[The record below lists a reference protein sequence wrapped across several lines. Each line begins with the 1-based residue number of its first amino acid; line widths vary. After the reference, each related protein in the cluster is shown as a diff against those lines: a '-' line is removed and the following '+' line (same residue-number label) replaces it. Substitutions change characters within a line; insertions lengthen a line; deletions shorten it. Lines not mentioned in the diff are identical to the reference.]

1 MKDYVSLR
9 CKNTGTTIS
18 VPVGSSLRDAYTAL
32 GLQMPYG
39 PVSAKVNNKVEGL
52 NYRFYNAKDI
62 EFLDITSPS
71 GMRTY
76 TRSLFFVLVKAI
88 EDLYP
93 NSALRIETPVSRGY
107 FCDLRIGRQLE
118 EQDAI
123 DIERR
128 MKEIVA
134 QDIPFHRIQCPTED
148 AIELFRQR
156 GMNSKVKLLE
166 STGTIYTHYYKL
178 DQTVDYFYGSLLP
191 STGALKVFGVMKY
204 YDGLLLRTPSRIDP
218 TRLEN
223 MVNQDKMMEIYNEHH
238 TWQEIVGLSTVG
250 DFNRA
255 CQAGHATDLINVAEA
270 LQEKKIAK
278 IADEIMARPEVKL
291 VLIAGPSSSGKTTF
305 SKRLAIQLMANGL
318 HPYPISLDNYFVNR
332 EATPKDEKGDYDFE
346 SLYALDIDFFNEQL
360 KALFT
365 GKEVELPRFNFQKGI
380 RENSGRTLRLEKGMI
395 LILEGIHALNPTLT
409 KHIDITNKYRIYVS
423 ALTTIMLD
431 AHNYIPNTD
440 NRLLRRIIRD
450 NKYRG
455 YSALETIRRWPSV
468 RAGEDKWIFPYQE
481 QADAMFNSALLFE
494 LAVIRNQALP
504 LLEQVPENVPEYSE
518 AYRLRKF
525 LRYFVSM
532 SDREIPPT
540 SLLREFLGGSS
551 FEY

>member
-88 EDLYP
+88 KDLYP
-93 NSALRIETPVSRGY
+93 NSALRIETPISRGY
-107 FCDLRIGRQLE
+107 FCDLRIGRPIE

-128 MKEIVA
+128 MREIVA

-318 HPYPISLDNYFVNR
+318 PSHSMTIS
-332 EATPKDEKGDYDFE
+332 
-346 SLYALDIDFFNEQL
+346 SI
-360 KALFT
+360 
-365 GKEVELPRFNFQKGI
+365 GKQ
-380 RENSGRTLRLEKGMI
+380 
-395 LILEGIHALNPTLT
+395 
-409 KHIDITNKYRIYVS
+409 
-423 ALTTIMLD
+423 
-431 AHNYIPNTD
+431 
-440 NRLLRRIIRD
+440 
-450 NKYRG
+450 
-455 YSALETIRRWPSV
+455 
-468 RAGEDKWIFPYQE
+468 
-481 QADAMFNSALLFE
+481 
-494 LAVIRNQALP
+494 
-504 LLEQVPENVPEYSE
+504 
-518 AYRLRKF
+518 LRKTKRAITT
-525 LRYFVSM
+525 LSRST
-532 SDREIPPT
+532 PLT
-540 SLLREFLGGSS
+540 
-551 FEY
+551 

>member
-88 EDLYP
+88 KDLYP
-93 NSALRIETPVSRGY
+93 NSALRIETPISRGY
-107 FCDLRIGRQLE
+107 FCDLRIGRPIE

-128 MKEIVA
+128 MREIVA

-318 HPYPISLDNYFVNR
+318 HPYPISLDDYFVNR

-409 KHIDITNKYRIYVS
+409 KHIDIANKYRIYVS

-504 LLEQVPENVPEYSE
+504 LLELVPENVPEYSE